1 MTSPTNITN
10 NGFLNVTKY
19 NTSVYTNDIINNYFM
34 VYDGYHTEDLNI
46 KIQNNG
52 ILFVD
57 DCSFNSMCNIENNGI
72 IIDRKNNILYI
83 DFQYNSYTIKS
94 DKIMIGIMPISNDDF
109 MQYLENR
116 SISDLFT
123 TGINY
128 TTYFTNFIES
138 SVFYY
143 DDDSD
148 VSFTDMIDIVNGL
161 PTLTS
166 YNSTLHIQGNKC
178 NYTVNYPPQLSF
190 EPNINNYTF
199 NLPQSSY
206 ETLSSITIHD
216 GCTLTIPDGF
226 TFNNPITFTSYNP
239 ILISDTSSSTINFS
253 AGLTTASSG
262 GFHVGDGNNQVIL
275 NIHNQFTN
283 TGNNSGEPFQI
294 YKNSVV
300 NICSLPNI
308 DDHSSNPTNKVIF
321 TNNNYL
327 KVGQNENDNAQLNIR
342 NAVITNTSIMTVNK
356 GSQMSIM

>member
-1 MTSPTNITN
+1 MISPTNITN

-19 NTSVYTNDIINNYFM
+19 NSSIYTNEIINNYFM
-34 VYDGYHTEDLNI
+34 VYDDELNI
-46 KIQNNG
+46 QIKNNG

-72 IIDRKNNILYI
+72 IIDRKNNILCI
-83 DFQYNSYTIKS
+83 DFQTYNNYTIKS
-94 DKIMIGIMPISNDDF
+94 DKIMIGTMPILNDDF
-109 MQYLENR
+109 VSYLHT

-138 SVFYY
+138 AVFHY
-143 DDDSD
+143 DDDND
-148 VSFTDMIDIVNGL
+148 VSFTDMIYIVNGL

-178 NYTVNYPPQLSF
+178 NYTVKYPPQLSI
-190 EPNINNYTF
+190 EPNISNYTF

-206 ETLSSITIHD
+206 ETLSSIAIHD

-226 TFNNPITFTSYNP
+226 TFNNPITFTSSNP
-239 ILISDTSSSTINFS
+239 ILISDTSSSTIYFS

-308 DDHSSNPTNKVIF
+308 DDNSSNPTNKIMF
-321 TNNNYL
+321 TNHNYL